1 MTYGELPEEVADEI
15 LSWTVMVGQVPS
27 GKTGLVV
34 GKHRIDRA
42 HRVYCAMGAGNLP
55 HPIQDATDGE
65 IGSKLNTA

>member
-1 MTYGELPEEVADEI
+1 MTYGESPKEVANEI
-15 LSWTVMVGQVPS
+15 LGGAVMVGQIPS
-27 GKTGLVV
+27 RKTGLVV

-55 HPIQDATDGE
+55 HPVQDATDGE